1 MFLYFGVTADEA
13 PAALTFPQE
22 LADEAS
28 YSNLCTASWNCNYQ
42 YALENVMDPMHGTYL
57 HSSSHSMAEGD
68 RKADMGLEPTDSG
81 FIFKKNGQ
89 IGVNFDWVEFGSSGA
104 YWMRLSIPYKKRF
117 GPGGHFWI
125 IGMVVPEDKD
135 HCRVFFWRI
144 RKVKDWQRDMW
155 RFMYRNRRNH
165 CIGTCSS
172 RIASCLRTW
181 RLTHAAANTCT
192 STTLVFRA
200 CAA

>member
-1 MFLYFGVTADEA
+1 A
-13 PAALTFPQE
+13 
-22 LADEAS
+22 
-28 YSNLCTASWNCNYQ
+28 
-42 YALENVMDPMHGTYL
+42 
-57 HSSSHSMAEGD
+57 
-68 RKADMGLEPTDSG
+68 LEPTDSC

-144 RKVKDWQRDMW
+144 RQVKDWQRDMW
-155 RFMYRNRRNH
+155 RFMYRNRLESLHWDVLEQDRIVLENMAPNARGREYLYQH
-165 CIGTCSS
+165 DVGLS
-172 RIASCLRTW
+172 RLR
-181 RLTHAAANTCT
+181 RMMQKEAQKQLAQLSEQEAAQ
-192 STTLVFRA
+192 
-200 CAA
+200 